1 MGIINDGRQAKYLRM
16 VRITAMNAS
25 TFYSGVPSGAQ
36 PVHRVMRFLGVRLL
50 NNVSRPVAQ
59 RI

>member
-25 TFYSGVPSGAQ
+25 TFYSGVPFGAQ
-36 PVHRVMRFLGVRLL
+36 PVHRVMRFL
-50 NNVSRPVAQ
+50 
-59 RI
+59 